1 MPSPNPNLL
10 ERILSTVCRT
20 AVGLAFFVLIAV
32 VMMQVTTRSLGL
44 YSPVW
49 TEELSRY
56 LLLYITAFGIG
67 LSLMTGDL
75 VNVDLVQESVPES
88 LAWWL
93 RLMSAVATA
102 ILGLMM
108 IYPAWR
114 FTQIGAFQLSP
125 TLRWPM
131 SVMHASVFVLSI
143 MLSLFGLLRAFAMM
157 TGQSDGR
164 PQLPEEMQ

>member
-1 MPSPNPNLL
+1 MSSPNLP
-10 ERILSTVCRT
+10 ERILSTLCRT

-32 VMMQVTTRSLGL
+32 VMMQITTRTLGL

-49 TEELSRY
+49 TEELARY

-75 VNVDLVQESVPES
+75 VNVDLVQEALPERFS
-88 LAWWL
+88 WWF
-93 RLMSAVATA
+93 RLVSALATA
-102 ILGLMM
+102 VLGLVM

-114 FTQIGAFQLSP
+114 FTQIGAFQSSP

-131 SVMHASVFVLSI
+131 SVMHASVLVLSVT
-143 MLSLFGLLRAFAMM
+143 LSLFGLLRVFAMA
-157 TGQSDGR
+157 TGKSDGR
-164 PQLPEEMQ
+164 TQMPEEMQ

>member
-1 MPSPNPNLL
+1 MLCKS
-10 ERILSTVCRT
+10 
-20 AVGLAFFVLIAV
+20 AVGLVFFVLIFV

-56 LLLYITAFGIG
+56 LLLYMTAFGIG

-75 VNVDLVQESVPES
+75 VNVDLVQESVSERAS
-88 LAWWL
+88 WWL
-93 RLMSAVATA
+93 RFISALATA
-102 ILGLMM
+102 LLGLVM

-114 FTQIGAFQLSP
+114 FTQIGAFQFSP

-131 SVMHASVFVLSI
+131 SIMHASVFILSI
-143 MLSLFGLLRAFAMM
+143 ILCLFGLLRVFAMA

-164 PQLPEEMQ
+164 PQMPEEMQ